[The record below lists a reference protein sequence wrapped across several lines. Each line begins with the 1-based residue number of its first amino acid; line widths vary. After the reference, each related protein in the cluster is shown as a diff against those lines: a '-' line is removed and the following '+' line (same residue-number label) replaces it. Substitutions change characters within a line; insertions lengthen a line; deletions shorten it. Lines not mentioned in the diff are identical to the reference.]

1 MTYMGGG
8 TLRVSC
14 IEHGCPNSQDIV
26 IVFSFCFNLRWG
38 NREFQILIL

>member
-1 MTYMGGG
+1 MGGG

-26 IVFSFCFNLRWG
+26 IVFCFCFNLRWG